1 MKKSGSLNT
10 DIVNEINSGDR
21 MGLNILTEKGGG
33 KMFNK
38 ILLIAVAGL
47 FVLGVNR
54 LSFAMMCDEHG
65 GSQHLAQA
73 HSEHDHGAAE
83 PAQQQEYPKKAV
95 NAGNK
100 ICPVSGEK
108 IDEETKATYEYE
120 GKIYNFCCASCIG
133 EFKKD
138 PQKYIKK
145 VEDELQQSQPR
156 EESKHENTKRE

>member
-1 MKKSGSLNT
+1 MSK
-10 DIVNEINSGDR
+10 
-21 MGLNILTEKGGG
+21 
-33 KMFNK
+33 K
-38 ILLIAVAGL
+38 ILLIVVAGL
-47 FVLGVNR
+47 FILGTAQAY
-54 LSFAMMCDEHG
+54 SEPEHG
-65 GSQHLAQA
+65 VT
-73 HSEHDHGAAE
+73 EFV
-83 PAQQQEYPKKAV
+83 QQQGHLEESM

-120 GKIYNFCCASCIG
+120 GKIYNFCCTSCIG

>member
-1 MKKSGSLNT
+1 MSK
-10 DIVNEINSGDR
+10 
-21 MGLNILTEKGGG
+21 
-33 KMFNK
+33 K
-38 ILLIAVAGL
+38 ILLIVVTGL
-47 FVLGVNR
+47 FIFSVST
-54 LSFAMMCDEHG
+54 LSFAMMCDEHS
-65 GSQHLAQA
+65 GSRQLAQA
-73 HSEHDHGAAE
+73 HSEHEHGAAE
-83 PAQQQEYPKKAV
+83 PAQQVEVSKKAV

-145 VEDELQQSQPR
+145 VEDELQQSQVG
-156 EESKHENTKRE
+156 EESRQKNTKQE